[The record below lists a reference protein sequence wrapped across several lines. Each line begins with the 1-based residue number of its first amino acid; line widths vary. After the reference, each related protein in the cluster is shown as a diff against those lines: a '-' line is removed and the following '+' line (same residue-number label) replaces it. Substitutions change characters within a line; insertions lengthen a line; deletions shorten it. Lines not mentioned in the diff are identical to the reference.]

1 MKIELS
7 EAVKCLLENDK
18 IVILTHDHPDGD
30 TLGCAF
36 ALQRA
41 LLKKGKKVK
50 TVCNDIIPDKFSYM
64 FDDIS
69 NDDFSDEKYIV
80 SVDVANSQL
89 LGKDVKE
96 KYCGRINLAIDHH
109 ALTKIESEKL
119 YVDDS
124 AAAACEIIY
133 DIVERMDVEIDE
145 KMASCLYTG
154 LCTDTGCFRYNNTT
168 AKTHLMASKLIDL
181 GADYFEINTVMFEIK
196 TKTYLKLESLVMDT
210 LEMHFDDRCVIV
222 NISQDM
228 YEKSGSN
235 ESETDPIA
243 AKTRQI
249 EGVLVGA
256 TIREKK
262 DGTYKVSIRTNGEL
276 DASAIC
282 EALGGGGHSKAA
294 GCQIEG
300 TLEEAKEKLLGVIGS
315 FLL

>member
-1 MKIELS
+1 M
-7 EAVKCLLENDK
+7 
-18 IVILTHDHPDGD
+18 
-30 TLGCAF
+30 
-36 ALQRA
+36 
-41 LLKKGKKVK
+41 
-50 TVCNDIIPDKFSYM
+50 
-64 FDDIS
+64 
-69 NDDFSDEKYIV
+69 
-80 SVDVANSQL
+80 
-89 LGKDVKE
+89 
-96 KYCGRINLAIDHH
+96 
-109 ALTKIESEKL
+109 
-119 YVDDS
+119 
-124 AAAACEIIY
+124 
-133 DIVERMDVEIDE
+133 
-145 KMASCLYTG
+145 
-154 LCTDTGCFRYNNTT
+154 
-168 AKTHLMASKLIDL
+168 
-181 GADYFEINTVMFEIK
+181 
-196 TKTYLKLESLVMDT
+196 
-210 LEMHFDDRCVIV
+210 

-294 GCQIEG
+294 GCQIKG